1 MLRAAGPRGWTMK
14 SVYVEG
20 RDVTDMPLEVKSES
34 LHGINVIFTDKI
46 SSLGG
51 VVRDARGNGMGNVS
65 VIAFPLDSRLWM
77 PQSRQ
82 IITAR
87 TDSSGAYRMS
97 AVPPGDYLAVAV
109 DDVEQG
115 EWFDPEFLDQIK
127 DDAIKVKVGEG
138 EQKTQDL
145 KGPPM

>member
-1 MLRAAGPRGWTMK
+1 
-14 SVYVEG
+14 
-20 RDVTDMPLEVKSES
+20 
-34 LHGINVIFTDKI
+34 
-46 SSLGG
+46 
-51 VVRDARGNGMGNVS
+51 VS
-65 VIAFPLDSRLWM
+65 IIAFPSDSRLWM

-87 TDSSGAYRMS
+87 TDASGAYRLS
-97 AVPPGDYLAVAV
+97 AIPPGDYLVIAV

-127 DDAIKVKVGEG
+127 DAATKVKIGEG

-145 KGPPM
+145 KAPSM